1 MQKWL
6 IIVIACICVIGLCVF
21 IPPLIGLFI
30 WNLLIAP
37 AFGWVPATYGACVGI
52 WIILS
57 FFVAPLFKG
66 VYKNAD

>member
-6 IIVIACICVIGLCVF
+6 IIVIACICVIGLGVF
-21 IPPLIGLFI
+21 IPPLLGLFI

-37 AFGWVPATYGACVGI
+37 AFGWVHATYGACVGI

-57 FFVAPLFKG
+57 FFIAPLFKG
-66 VYKNAD
+66 VDKNAD